1 MGEAGMSPEGKL
13 NRLLTLKG
21 LTIAVAESCTGG
33 LISSRITDVAGASV
47 YFQAGLVTY
56 SNKAKE
62 TLLSVPR
69 DLLTA
74 KGAVSKEVAAKMAEG
89 VRHAM
94 EADIGLSVTGIAG
107 PGGGTTEKPVG
118 TVYMGLAA
126 VGASLVR
133 QYKFDGRRSAIK
145 RQSADEALTFVL
157 DYLEGK
163 ARG

>member
-1 MGEAGMSPEGKL
+1 MGEVGMSPEERL
-13 NRLLTLKG
+13 NRLLTVRG

-56 SNKAKE
+56 SNEVKE
-62 TLLSVPR
+62 TLLSVSG

-94 EADIGLSVTGIAG
+94 GADIGLSVTGIAG
-107 PGGGTTEKPVG
+107 PGGGTKEKPVG

-126 VGASLVR
+126 AGVSLVR
-133 QYKFDGRRSAIK
+133 QHRFDGDRVAIK
-145 RQSADEALTFVL
+145 RQTTDEALTFVL

-163 ARG
+163 AGA

>member
-1 MGEAGMSPEGKL
+1 MGEAGMSHEERL

-56 SNKAKE
+56 SNETKE
-62 TLLSVPR
+62 ALLSVPR
-69 DLLTA
+69 DLLIA
-74 KGAVSKEVAAKMAEG
+74 KGAVSAEVAARMAEG
-89 VRHAM
+89 VRHAA

-107 PGGGTTEKPVG
+107 PGGGTSDKPVG

-126 VGASLVR
+126 VGVSLVR
-133 QYKFDGRRSAIK
+133 QHKFAGDRSAIK
-145 RQSADEALTFVL
+145 RQTADEALKFVL
-157 DYLEGK
+157 DYLGGQV
-163 ARG
+163 AG

>member
-1 MGEAGMSPEGKL
+1 MSHEERL
-13 NRLLTLKG
+13 NRLLTRKG

-74 KGAVSKEVAAKMAEG
+74 KGAVSAEVAARMAIG
-89 VRHAM
+89 VRHAA

-107 PGGGTTEKPVG
+107 PGGGTAEKPVG

-126 VGASLVR
+126 VGVSLVR
-133 QYKFDGRRSAIK
+133 RHKLEGDRSAIK
-145 RQSADEALTFVL
+145 RQSADEALKLVL

-163 ARG
+163 ECG

>member
-47 YFQAGLVTY
+47 YFEAGLVTY
-56 SNKAKE
+56 SNRAKE
-62 TLLSVPR
+62 TLLSVPG
-69 DLLTA
+69 DLLAA
-74 KGAVSKEVAAKMAEG
+74 KGAVSAEVAARMAEG
-89 VRHAM
+89 VRHAA

-107 PGGGTTEKPVG
+107 PGGGTVAKPVG

-126 VGASLVR
+126 VGVSLVR
-133 QYKFDGRRSAIK
+133 QHRFDGDRSAIK
-145 RQSADEALTFVL
+145 RQSADEALRFAL

-163 ARG
+163 ACG

>member
-1 MGEAGMSPEGKL
+1 M
-13 NRLLTLKG
+13 
-21 LTIAVAESCTGG
+21 
-33 LISSRITDVAGASV
+33 
-47 YFQAGLVTY
+47 
-56 SNKAKE
+56 
-62 TLLSVPR
+62 PR

-74 KGAVSKEVAAKMAEG
+74 KGAVSKEVAEKMAEG
-89 VRHAM
+89 VRHATG
-94 EADIGLSVTGIAG
+94 ADIGLSVTGIAG

-126 VGASLVR
+126 VGAGLVR

-163 ARG
+163 ACCMRAFLALPIPAILVAYLGEVIGRLRGARKGCDG

>member
-1 MGEAGMSPEGKL
+1 MSPEERL
-13 NRLLTLKG
+13 NRLLTRRG

-33 LISSRITDVAGASV
+33 LISSRITDVAGASA

-62 TLLSVPR
+62 TLLSVPE

-74 KGAVSKEVAAKMAEG
+74 KGAVSAEVAARMAEG
-89 VRHAM
+89 ARHATG
-94 EADIGLSVTGIAG
+94 ADIGLSVTGVAG
-107 PGGGTTEKPVG
+107 PGGGTRSKPVG

-126 VGASLVR
+126 AGVSLAG
-133 QYKFDGRRSAIK
+133 QHKFDGDRAAIK
-145 RQSADEALTFVL
+145 RQTADAALTFVL

-163 ARG
+163 PGI